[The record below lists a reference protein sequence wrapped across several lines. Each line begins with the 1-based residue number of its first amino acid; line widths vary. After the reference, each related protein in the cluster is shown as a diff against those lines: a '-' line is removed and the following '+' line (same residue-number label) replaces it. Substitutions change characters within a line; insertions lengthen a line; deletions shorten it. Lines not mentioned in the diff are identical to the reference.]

1 MLSAARACTVS
12 ELTRQRPNSRRLVIC
27 VLGCLYLCSIGA
39 ILRPAGTAMAQEEA
53 HRVVVDS
60 ASSHAVNSFS
70 PVRALGAGVDRLRL
84 GVADKV
90 LSEPFLKQVLS
101 AGWQSVTYRQNT
113 ELHVEAWHWNPQG
126 KWSDAS
132 GRGYFIGNPEPGEMI
147 RHSYA
152 YPLPHRGFT
161 RNSGTERGYSR
172 LTDGNL
178 DTYWKSNP
186 YLTQT
191 FTGEDDSLHPQWV
204 TLDLGEKLE
213 INALRIAWAE
223 PSAQS
228 YRVQFWTGEANPV
241 DAPTKGVWQTFP
253 QGTMTD
259 GRGGTVTM
267 HLASWPIPTRY
278 LRIWMTSSSNTCD
291 THGSADRR
299 NCVGF
304 AIFELYVGTLSPEGQ
319 FQDLV
324 RHSPDG
330 QQTATLCSSVDPWH
344 GASGLDE
351 KLGDQVG
358 LDLFYTCGVTRG
370 LPAMVPVAM
379 IYSTPEDAAA
389 EIAYLEKRG
398 YPISYIEMGEEPDGQ
413 YMLPEDYG
421 ALYLQFASA
430 IHRVDPNLKLGGPA
444 FQGVNSDVEVWPDA
458 AGRVSWLGRFIDYLK
473 AHGRLNDLAFF
484 SFEHYPYDP
493 CDTSWNDLYNEPSLI
508 THILQ
513 VWRDD
518 GLPPD
523 VPMFVTEVNLS
534 WQTGE
539 TFVNIMGGLWF
550 ADYIGAF
557 LTGGGNASYF
567 FHYMPSPLRAGC
579 SNSWGSFGLFNV
591 DANFQVEGYFAQYFA
606 SQLITQEW
614 VKPVDAAHRV
624 FRASNDVRD
633 SSGNA
638 LVTAYALERPD
649 GQWSLLLINK
659 DRQNAHQVRI
669 TLHDSDT
676 QRDRFLSGPV
686 DLVTFGAGQY
696 EWHANEAKGYA
707 DPDGPPIRAKIT
719 AAAETEYTLPKASI
733 TVIRGKAG
741 GIG

>member
-1 MLSAARACTVS
+1 MLSATRALAIS
-12 ELTRQRPNSRRLVIC
+12 ELTKPHSTSRRLAGRA
-27 VLGCLYLCSIGA
+27 LDFLCSCCIGA
-39 ILRPAGTAMAQEEA
+39 ILWPGGAALAQEA
-53 HRVVVDS
+53 HKVVVDS
-60 ASSHAVNSFS
+60 APSHAVNSFS
-70 PVRALGAGVDRLRL
+70 PVDALGAGVDRLRL

-90 LSEPFLKQVLS
+90 LSESFLKQVLS

-126 KWSDAS
+126 SWSDPA
-132 GRGYFIGNPEPGEMI
+132 GRGYFTGNAEPSEMI

-172 LTDGNL
+172 LTDGSL

-186 YLTQT
+186 YLTRT

-213 INALRIAWAE
+213 INAVRIAWAE
-223 PSAQS
+223 PYAKSCQ
-228 YRVQFWTGEANPV
+228 VQFWTGDSDPV
-241 DAPTKGVWQTFP
+241 NAPTKGVWQTFP
-253 QGTMTD
+253 LGGVRE
-259 GRGGTVTM
+259 GRGGTATIR
-267 HLASWPIPTRY
+267 LASWPIPVRY

-304 AIFELYVGTLSPEGQ
+304 AIRELYAGILSADGN

-330 QQTATLCSSVDPWH
+330 KQTATLCSSVDPWH
-344 GASGLDE
+344 EPSDLDE
-351 KLGDQVG
+351 KAGDQVG
-358 LDLFYTCGVTRG
+358 FDLFYTCGVTRG

-389 EIAYLEKRG
+389 EIAYLEKRR

-430 IHRVDPNLKLGGPA
+430 IHRVNPSLKLGGPS
-444 FQGVNSDVEVWPDA
+444 FQGVNSDVEVWPDGE
-458 AGRVSWLGRFIDYLK
+458 GRVSWLGRFIDYLK
-473 AHGRLNDLAFF
+473 AHGRLNDLAFL

-493 CDTSWNDLYNEPSLI
+493 CNTSWNDLYNEPELI
-508 THILQ
+508 SHILQ

-523 VPMFVTEVNLS
+523 VPMMVTEVNLS

-539 TFVNIMGGLWF
+539 TFVDIMGGLWF
-550 ADYIGAF
+550 ADYTGAF
-557 LTGGGNASYF
+557 LTGGGKASYF

-579 SNSWGSFGLFNV
+579 NNSWGSFGLFNV
-591 DANFQVEGYFAQYFA
+591 DTEFQVKGYFAQYFA
-606 SQLITQEW
+606 SQLLTQEW
-614 VKPVDAAHRV
+614 VQPSGSAHQV
-624 FRASNDVRD
+624 FRASGDVRD
-633 SSGNA
+633 ASGNV
-638 LVTAYALERPD
+638 LVTAYSLLRPD

-659 DRQNAHQVRI
+659 DRENAYPVRI
-669 TLHDSDT
+669 VFHDSDT
-676 QRDRFLSGPV
+676 KSDRFLSGPV
-686 DLVTFGAGQY
+686 DLITFGAGQY
-696 EWHANEAKGYA
+696 EWHANGAKGYA
-707 DPDGPPIRAKIT
+707 EPDGPPAK
-719 AAAETEYTLPKASI
+719 ASLAGAAETEYTLPKASI
-733 TVIRGKAG
+733 TVIRGKTG
-741 GIG
+741 GP

>member
-1 MLSAARACTVS
+1 MTAKRILD
-12 ELTRQRPNSRRLVIC
+12 
-27 VLGCLYLCSIGA
+27 YLCLSCIGV
-39 ILRPAGTAMAQEEA
+39 ILWPGGTIRVQDLA
-53 HRVVVDS
+53 HKVVVDS
-60 ASSHAVNSFS
+60 APSHAVNSFS

-84 GVADKV
+84 GMADKL

-126 KWSDAS
+126 KWSDPS
-132 GRGYFIGNPEPGEMI
+132 GRGYFTGNAEPSEMI

-152 YPLPHRGFT
+152 YPLPRRGFT

-172 LTDGNL
+172 LTDGSL

-213 INALRIAWAE
+213 INAVRIAWAE
-223 PSAQS
+223 PYARG
-228 YRVQFWTGEANPV
+228 YRVQFWTGENDPV
-241 DAPTKGVWQTFP
+241 NAPTKGVWQTFP
-253 QGTMTD
+253 LGRVTE

-267 HLASWPIPTRY
+267 RLASLPIPVRY
-278 LRIWMTSSSNTCD
+278 VRIWMTWSSNTCD

-304 AIFELYVGTLSPEGQ
+304 AIRELSAGTLSADGR
-319 FQDLV
+319 FQDVV
-324 RHSPDG
+324 RHSADG

-344 GASGLDE
+344 EPSDLDE
-351 KLGDQVG
+351 KAGDQVG

-389 EIAYLEKRG
+389 EMAYLEKRH
-398 YPISYIEMGEEPDGQ
+398 YPISYVEMGEEPDGQ

-430 IHRVDPNLKLGGPA
+430 IHQVNPKLKLGGPA
-444 FQGVNSDVEVWPDA
+444 FQGVNSDVEVWQDA
-458 AGRVSWLGRFIDYLK
+458 EGRVSWLGRFIDYLK

-484 SFEHYPYDP
+484 SFEHYPYEP
-493 CDTSWNDLYNEPSLI
+493 CDISWSDLYNEPGLI
-508 THILQ
+508 THILE

-539 TFVNIMGGLWF
+539 SFVDIMGGLWF
-550 ADYIGAF
+550 ADYTGAF

-567 FHYMPSPLRAGC
+567 FHYMPSPLRPGC
-579 SNSWGSFGLFNV
+579 NNSWGSFGLFNV
-591 DANFQVEGYFAQYFA
+591 DAEFQVKAYFAQYFA
-606 SQLITQEW
+606 SQLLTREW
-614 VKPVDAAHRV
+614 VQPIDAEHRV
-624 FRASNDVRD
+624 FRASSDVRD
-633 SSGNA
+633 PSGNV
-638 LVTAYALERPD
+638 LLTAYALERPD

-659 DRQNAHQVRI
+659 DRENAHLVRI
-669 TLHDSDT
+669 AFQDADT
-676 QRDRFLSGPV
+676 QNDHFLSGPV
-686 DLVTFGAGQY
+686 DLISFGAGQY
-696 EWHANEAKGYA
+696 EWHANGARGYA
-707 DPDGPPIRAKIT
+707 QPDGPPVRTKIVGD
-719 AAAETEYTLPKASI
+719 AETEYVLPKASI
-733 TVIRGKAG
+733 TVIRGKTSG
-741 GIG
+741 N